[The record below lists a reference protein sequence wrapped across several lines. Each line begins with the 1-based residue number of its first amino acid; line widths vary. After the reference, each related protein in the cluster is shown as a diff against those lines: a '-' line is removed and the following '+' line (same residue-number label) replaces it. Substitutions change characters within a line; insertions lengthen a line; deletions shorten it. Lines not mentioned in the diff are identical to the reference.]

1 MLQFEHPCLQTET
14 LNCARG
20 VYSTTISC
28 WISQLFKA
36 EVCWRRFLSRHPDS
50 KPTRYLHFQV
60 WERPCLTEQ
69 WARNP
74 PVTIKRHTDF
84 CSSFCVVRKWS
95 NESPRLFC
103 NLCLLTISKDWSPA
117 PCLKRKKLSPSCG
130 HLCHC
135 SCHRLWEFF
144 LLEISKLVWVWAPV
158 RHLNLILPN
167 SLSRWYVFKTAN
179 NLRKRLFPGS
189 FWWCLHTNWT

>member
-36 EVCWRRFLSRHPDS
+36 EVCWRRSLSRHPDS
-50 KPTRYLHFQV
+50 KPTRDLRFQV
-60 WERPCLTEQ
+60 WERPVSLSNGPETLLLLLKDTQLFIHLSVWYESDQ
-69 WARNP
+69 TN
-74 PVTIKRHTDF
+74 HQDF
-84 CSSFCVVRKWS
+84 CY
-95 NESPRLFC
+95 
-103 NLCLLTISKDWSPA
+103 LCLLTISKDWSPA

-135 SCHRLWEFF
+135 SCHRLWGLF
-144 LLEISKLVWVWAPV
+144 LWEISKLVGIWA
-158 RHLNLILPN
+158 RN
-167 SLSRWYVFKTAN
+167 
-179 NLRKRLFPGS
+179 RL
-189 FWWCLHTNWT
+189 